1 MSPNSRKL
9 KSLLAS
15 SMAAAAFDCVKC
27 TNTHTL
33 LSLSR
38 VDFISSKIHFMF
50 TRNFYKWMCLKIAFA
65 MVDYYFK
72 KGMFMDTRVMG
83 RRSHDHSRRWLKVRP
98 KAMNALGSLS
108 LSRSLCFR
116 HQKWPTITRCKRRR
130 NTNALVPRSIPSIV
144 QVERSEPLGNLTTF
158 SYARNNTFA
167 TVHSAR

>member
-1 MSPNSRKL
+1 MYKH
-9 KSLLAS
+9 
-15 SMAAAAFDCVKC
+15 
-27 TNTHTL
+27 THTL
-33 LSLSR
+33 LSLSL

-108 LSRSLCFR
+108 LSHSVFDIKNDQQLRGASEDEIRMRLCLDPFHRLCKSNGASHWEISRLFR
-116 HQKWPTITRCKRRR
+116 MHEIIRLRRYIR
-130 NTNALVPRSIPSIV
+130 PDKNFVSMKN
-144 QVERSEPLGNLTTF
+144 
-158 SYARNNTFA
+158 
-167 TVHSAR
+167 